1 MCQGRWTSTVG
12 DLTLPQLSSLQL
24 VTVPVL
30 VPWGLG
36 AVLGRHLARHTAGYH
51 SPGSPSTAL
60 EN

>member
-1 MCQGRWTSTVG
+1 MG
-12 DLTLPQLSSLQL
+12 DLTLPQLSNLQL

-36 AVLGRHLARHTAGYH
+36 AVLGRHLARRTAGYH
-51 SPGSPSTAL
+51 SPGSPSTAV